1 MAYANMTYHAG
12 NAVIDPEMLLAKS
25 GVRVGMHV
33 ADFGTGRTGHMI
45 FPAARIV
52 GPKGVLYAVDLDK
65 DVLEAIGRRGR
76 QDAVNN
82 LYPVWGDIQ
91 VKNGVLIPPQTLD
104 VVFMVNILWRC
115 QKPFAPLA
123 EAMRLLRPK
132 GRIVIVD
139 WVHTVTA
146 VGPSPDKMLDF
157 GALTAEARRLG
168 LAVQEDFVIN
178 EYHRALILY
187 RHE

>member
-1 MAYANMTYHAG
+1 MSHHAG

-25 GVRVGMHV
+25 GLRAGMHV

-52 GPKGVLYAVDLDK
+52 GSSGVLYAVDLDK
-65 DVLEAIGRRGR
+65 DVLDTIGRRAK
-76 QDAVNN
+76 QEAVNN

-104 VVFMVNILWRC
+104 VVFIVNILWRC
-115 QKPFAPLA
+115 THPLAPLT
-123 EAMRLLRPK
+123 EALRLLRPK

-139 WVHTVTA
+139 WTETIA
-146 VGPSPDKMLDF
+146 SVGPTPKQKLNFADLI
-157 GALTAEARRLG
+157 AEARRVG
-168 LAVQEDFVIN
+168 LAVQEDFAIS

-187 RHE
+187 RHD

>member
-1 MAYANMTYHAG
+1 MTYHTG
-12 NAVIDPEMLLAKS
+12 NAVIDPERLLAKS
-25 GVRVGMHV
+25 GLRAGMHV

-52 GPKGVLYAVDLDK
+52 GASGVLYAVDLDK
-65 DVLEAIGRRGR
+65 DVLDTIGRRAR
-76 QDAVNN
+76 QEAVNN

-104 VVFMVNILWRC
+104 VVFMVNVLWHCER
-115 QKPFAPLA
+115 PLATLA
-123 EAMRLLRPK
+123 EALRLLRPK
-132 GRIVIVD
+132 GRLVIVD

-146 VGPSPDKMLDF
+146 IGPTNHQLLDF
-157 GALTAEARRLG
+157 TALIVEARRVG
-168 LAVQEDFVIN
+168 LAVQEDFSLN

-187 RHE
+187 RHD